1 MSTRRRGPRS
11 AGSDTREAILET
23 AREQFGT
30 LGYRATTLRGVG
42 SAAGVDPRLVLHYFG
57 SKRELFS
64 AAVRLPVDP
73 AALIGEV
80 FANDATGVAE
90 GVARALIGILE
101 DPETR
106 QGALAVIRAAATE
119 PEAAAIIREIL
130 TQEALVPLT
139 AAIARDQPQLRASL
153 IGSSFVGL
161 AMARYVVGLEPLAS
175 TPPEQVVRAFAP
187 VIAHYLDDDWTE
199 PSG

>member
-1 MSTRRRGPRS
+1 MSARRRGPRA
-11 AGSDTREAILET
+11 AGDDTREAILET
-23 AREQFGT
+23 ARDQFGT

-73 AALIGEV
+73 AALIEQV

-106 QGALAVIRAAATE
+106 QRALAVIRAAATE

-161 AMARYVVGLEPLAS
+161 AMARYVVALEPLAS
-175 TPPEQVVRAFAP
+175 TPSDEVVRAFTP

-199 PSG
+199 TSG

>member
-1 MSTRRRGPRS
+1 MSARRRGPRA
-11 AGSDTREAILET
+11 AGGDTREAILET
-23 AREQFGT
+23 ARDQFST

-80 FANDATGVAE
+80 FANGATEVAE

-101 DPETR
+101 DPRTR
-106 QGALAVIRAAATE
+106 QRALAVIRAAATE
-119 PEAAAIIREIL
+119 PEAAAIIREML

-139 AAIARDQPQLRASL
+139 AAIVRDQPQLRASL

-161 AMARYVVGLEPLAS
+161 AMARYVVAVEPLAS

-199 PSG
+199 TPG

>member
-106 QGALAVIRAAATE
+106 QACAGRDPRGRDGA
-119 PEAAAIIREIL
+119 
-130 TQEALVPLT
+130 
-139 AAIARDQPQLRASL
+139 
-153 IGSSFVGL
+153 
-161 AMARYVVGLEPLAS
+161 
-175 TPPEQVVRAFAP
+175 
-187 VIAHYLDDDWTE
+187 
-199 PSG
+199 

>member
-1 MSTRRRGPRS
+1 MSARRRGPRA
-11 AGSDTREAILET
+11 AGGDTREAILET
-23 AREQFGT
+23 ARDQFST

-80 FANDATGVAE
+80 FANDATEVAV

-101 DPETR
+101 DPRTR
-106 QGALAVIRAAATE
+106 QRALAVIRAAATE
-119 PEAAAIIREIL
+119 PEAAAIIREML

-139 AAIARDQPQLRASL
+139 AAIVRDQPQLRASL

-161 AMARYVVGLEPLAS
+161 AMARYVVAVEPLAS

-199 PSG
+199 TPG

>member
-1 MSTRRRGPRS
+1 M
-11 AGSDTREAILET
+11 
-23 AREQFGT
+23 
-30 LGYRATTLRGVG
+30 
-42 SAAGVDPRLVLHYFG
+42 
-57 SKRELFS
+57 
-64 AAVRLPVDP
+64 
-73 AALIGEV
+73 
-80 FANDATGVAE
+80 
-90 GVARALIGILE
+90 
-101 DPETR
+101 
-106 QGALAVIRAAATE
+106 IRAAATE